1 MAFDFG
7 SAAAMLRTFATVMAV
22 IMTSYAGFVLA
33 TSRDVQKR
41 NEWKEVLAGI
51 FVGISLL
58 YLAPLITSQLMGGTY
73 CG

>member
-1 MAFDFG
+1 MAFDIS

-22 IMTSYAGFVLA
+22 IMASYAGFVLA

-51 FVGISLL
+51 FVGIALL
-58 YLAPLITSQLMGGTY
+58 YLAPLIASQLSGGSY

>member
-1 MAFDFG
+1 MAFDIS
-7 SAAAMLRTFATVMAV
+7 SAAVMLRTFATVMAV
-22 IMTSYAGFVLA
+22 IMASYAGFVLA

-51 FVGISLL
+51 FVGIALL
-58 YLAPLITSQLMGGTY
+58 YLAPLIASQLSGGSY